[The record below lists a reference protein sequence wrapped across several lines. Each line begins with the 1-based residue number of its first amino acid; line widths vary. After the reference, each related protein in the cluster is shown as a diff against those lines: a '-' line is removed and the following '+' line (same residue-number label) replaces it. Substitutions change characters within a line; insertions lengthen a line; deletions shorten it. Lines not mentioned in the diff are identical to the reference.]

1 VHLCINA
8 GVLFNPKTFNSFI
21 KVEYI
26 SKSFVNSI
34 ILGLCED
41 IKSSLA
47 YKISRDR
54 DVLSFP

>member
-1 VHLCINA
+1 
-8 GVLFNPKTFNSFI
+8 LFNPKTFNSFI